1 MDQRKAKLER
11 VAQYK
16 EMVAQRY
23 PTMDSAARMKKQWE
37 TTLRM
42 ATAPT
47 KMGPTLA
54 QMNSVT
60 LVCEDDGS
68 APRFKGDIVRAY
80 RKGLT
85 PWRMR
90 EKVGCKYVHLCKRL
104 GKDGMIHVHLDAFRV
119 AFVNKPDDSA
129 PILNFA
135 QPDPKKKI
143 YEAARGVV
151 AIHRKDKGLMIIPM
165 IFVPSAH
172 SIEQFRFLP
181 PHLPDGSP
189 VIDGSDL
196 TNSAYML
203 KNYAPYKFHYGR
215 RGRKSIYLFCG
226 LEKWLS
232 EIGLHEQFSTDL
244 IALLQWKRHSE
255 SVTWMRQFV
264 RYLSS

>member
-1 MDQRKAKLER
+1 
-11 VAQYK
+11 
-16 EMVAQRY
+16 MVAQRH
-23 PTMDSAARMKKQWE
+23 PTTDSAARMKKQWE
-37 TTLRM
+37 NILRM

-54 QMNSVT
+54 QMNSVM
-60 LVCEDDGS
+60 LVSEEDGS
-68 APRFKGDIVRAY
+68 APRSKGEIVRAY

-90 EKVGCKYVHLCKRL
+90 EKVGTKYLYLCKRL
-104 GKDGMIHVHLDAFRV
+104 GKDGMIHVHIDAFRV
-119 AFVNKPDDSA
+119 AFVNKPDEHA
-129 PILNFA
+129 PFLNFA
-135 QPDPKKKI
+135 HPDPSQPI

-151 AIHRKDKGLMIIPM
+151 AIHRKGKGLMIIPM

-172 SIEQFRFLP
+172 SIEQIRYLP
-181 PHLPDGSP
+181 PYLPDGSP
-189 VIDGSDL
+189 MLDGSDL

-203 KNYAPYKFHYGR
+203 KHYAPYKFTYTR
-215 RGRKSIYLFCG
+215 RGAKSFYVTCALD
-226 LEKWLS
+226 KWFN

-244 IALLQWKRHSE
+244 IALLEWKRHSE